1 MLEKEAPFDFF
12 LMCPPYGDL
21 EKYSDN
27 PKDLSTMKYED
38 FIAAYRDIIE
48 KTAALLSENAFC
60 AVVVSDIRDRKG
72 MYRGFTSETI
82 KAFADCNVKLYND
95 MVKLDTTCGAAV
107 RVEKQFRDMR
117 KVVRVHQNVL
127 VFVKG
132 DPRKIKK
139 GEYDFDFSGNDDA
152 ETSESTQ

>member
-1 MLEKEAPFDFF
+1 MLEKEAPFDFL

-38 FIAAYRDIIE
+38 FIVAYRDIIK
-48 KTAALLSENAFC
+48 KTVALLSENAFC

-72 MYRGFTSETI
+72 MYRGFTAETI
-82 KAFADCNVKLYND
+82 KAFTDCGAKLYND
-95 MVKLDTTCGAAV
+95 IVKLDSTCGAAV
-107 RVEKQFRDMR
+107 RVEGQFRDAR

-132 DPRKIKK
+132 DPRRIKK
-139 GEYDFDFSGNDDA
+139 GEYEFDFGESEA
-152 ETSESTQ
+152 ENA